1 MSFLDKIKGAF
12 KPAEEKK
19 ESEEKSFNYDVIP
32 TTIEDFKALAEAA
45 SKDEFAVIALTVIA
59 FNIFPA
65 NADLS
70 YDMLNVLK
78 GPAPLS
84 AQEKAFI
91 KDQLRDKDYLPR
103 SYFAGATPENNYEPT
118 EPFTITVKSNPYSRD
133 AEGYFTAYITSGGAD
148 NPRPITVRLKPSTG
162 EWFLHNFSGFL
173 PGIRVPA
180 AKDPWA

>member
-12 KPAEEKK
+12 KPADEKPAD
-19 ESEEKSFNYDVIP
+19 EKSFVYETIP
-32 TTIEDFKALAEAA
+32 TTIEDFKALAQAA
-45 SKDEFAVIALTVIA
+45 AKDEFAVIALTVVA

-103 SYFAGATPENNYEPT
+103 SYFAGATPANNYEPS
-118 EPFTITVKSNPYSRD
+118 EPFTVTVKANPYNRD

-148 NPRPITVRLKPSTG
+148 NPRPITVRLKASTG

-173 PGIRVPA
+173 PGIRVPVA
-180 AKDPWA
+180 NDPWA